1 MPKSSRILFNPRFF
15 ARNTLY
21 LFCNLAEI
29 LINLL
34 AKNGLKTPQSDFF
47 SCKEYPNKISAQNF
61 NFEQKR
67 LQRHL
72 GPYILKSF
80 EHVGMFK
87 TYQKVKKQ
95 VWFYPAMLLIVS
107 CPLLQTVNWAK
118 NTYKKFV
125 ATIASVILG
134 NRQVFVSG
142 SVCEKTSVKLSIFSV

>member
-1 MPKSSRILFNPRFF
+1 M
-15 ARNTLY
+15 A
-21 LFCNLAEI
+21 
-29 LINLL
+29 
-34 AKNGLKTPQSDFF
+34 LKTPRVNFF

-107 CPLLQTVNWAK
+107 CPLLQTVHD
-118 NTYKKFV
+118 V
-125 ATIASVILG
+125 
-134 NRQVFVSG
+134 
-142 SVCEKTSVKLSIFSV
+142 TSSFEIK